1 MSNIMS
7 KNLQNVKLF
16 LLDLDGTFYLGPN
29 LFPWS
34 LTFMNTLKQRGKRH
48 LFLTNNSSA
57 SRAYY
62 AEKITRMGFDT
73 KPSDIFSSTTATII
87 YLQKYYTGAAL
98 YVLGTP
104 FMEDELKEAGL
115 TLVQDNPDIVLLG
128 FDKTLTYEKLKN
140 ACYWLRA
147 GKTYIATHPDINCPT
162 EDGPIPDTGSMIEL
176 IAASTE
182 RRPDMIIGKPYPPI
196 IDALFEQYPYDR
208 DEIAMI
214 GDRLYT
220 DIQTGINAGIVSIL
234 VLSGETTQEMYES
247 WNNEADFVFN
257 NIGEIAD
264 YL

>member
-1 MSNIMS
+1 MS
-7 KNLQNVKLF
+7 KNLKRVRLF
-16 LLDLDGTFYLGPN
+16 MLDLDGTFYLGPH

-34 LTFMNTLKQRGKRH
+34 LTFIDALKQRGKRY

-57 SRAYY
+57 SRQYY

-73 KPSDIFSSTTATII
+73 KPSDVFSSTTATII
-87 YLQKYYTGAAL
+87 YLKKHYPDTTL

-104 FMEDELKEAGL
+104 FMQDELKEAGL

-128 FDKTLTYEKLKN
+128 FDKTLTYEKLRK
-140 ACYWLRA
+140 ACYWLRT

-182 RRPDMIIGKPYPPI
+182 RRPDIIIGKPYPPI
-196 IDALFEQYPYDR
+196 IDALFEQYPYER
-208 DEIAMI
+208 DEVAMV

-234 VLSGETTQEMYES
+234 VLSGETTREMYES
-247 WNNEADFVFN
+247 WNGEADFVLN
-257 NIGEIAD
+257 NIGEIVD
-264 YL
+264 YIC